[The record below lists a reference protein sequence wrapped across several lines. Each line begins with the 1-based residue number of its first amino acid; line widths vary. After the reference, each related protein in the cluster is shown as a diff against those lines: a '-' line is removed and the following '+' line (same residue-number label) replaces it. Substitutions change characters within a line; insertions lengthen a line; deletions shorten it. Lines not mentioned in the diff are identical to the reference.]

1 MKQYQNNP
9 NFNSQSLSF
18 FQKVKDIVSLSKLIV
33 SASVTF
39 TTLTGY
45 VISKNG
51 IDFAIIPTLIGVFL
65 LAAGASAINHIIE
78 RRTDALMPRTKNRP
92 IASGRMSVLQAK
104 IWTTIFLL
112 SGTIILIY
120 FTNPACTILG
130 LINVLWYN
138 LIYTPLKKI
147 TVWALFAGT
156 ITGIIPFFMG
166 VVAVTNE
173 LPTAAYYFIGLYM
186 FLWQI
191 PHFLLII
198 CKFGVEYEQ
207 AGLASITQKT
217 TVDKILI
224 ISYMWMITSC
234 IASLFLPLF
243 GITQHFI
250 TGIAILIIS
259 ILVLLFIAIRLFG
272 KTKSQDYKT
281 PFIITNLM
289 QTGFM
294 VTLVVDSLVFN

>member
-1 MKQYQNNP
+1 LKHYQNNP
-9 NFNSQSLSF
+9 NSNSQSLSF
-18 FQKVKDIVSLSKLIV
+18 LQRVKDIVSISKLIV

-51 IDFAIIPTLIGVFL
+51 IDLTIIPTLIGVFL

-78 RRTDALMPRTKNRP
+78 RRTDAIMPRTKNRP
-92 IASGRMSVLQAK
+92 IPSGRMSVLQAK
-104 IWTTIFLL
+104 IWRTIFLL

-166 VVAVTNE
+166 VVAATNE
-173 LPTAAYYFIGLYM
+173 LPTASYYFIGLYM

-191 PHFLLII
+191 PHFLLLI
-198 CKFGVEYEQ
+198 CKYGIEYEQ

-224 ISYMWMITSC
+224 ISYMWMIASC

-243 GITQHFI
+243 GITKHFFS
-250 TGIAILIIS
+250 GIGILTIS

-272 KTKSQDYKT
+272 KGNHLDYKT
-281 PFIITNLM
+281 PFLITNLM

-294 VTLVVDSLVFN
+294 VTLVVDSLV